1 MEDSLILIVDDDA
14 ASREALTDLLYI
26 ESYQVETAVN
36 GESLFAFLEQ
46 TLPDVILLDV
56 MMPKLNGF
64 EICRR
69 LKANP
74 QWQHIP
80 VVLITALN
88 SRPSLL
94 QGLKAG
100 ADEFLSKPVSGAE
113 LRARVRNMVR
123 LKRQYDAMQATI
135 QLQEDLVQLA
145 VHDMR
150 TPLTTI
156 LLHAS
161 TLLFKSRLESDKW
174 SLDVISSETRRLDNF
189 IDDLL
194 ILIKKDNDRL
204 RLSHS
209 QVDIC
214 NLIRE
219 AVGEAEL
226 LANAA
231 NVEILLSLP
240 PENKRVALDANLF
253 RRVVDNLVSNAI
265 KHSPMG
271 GKIKISVYFR
281 DSAAASPGAIEVAPG
296 QQGARLMV
304 ADEGE
309 GVSPELRDRIFEMG
323 EIFNLKQRGISQ
335 TGIGLAFCKLV
346 VGEHSGNIY
355 LTDNQPKGSV
365 IVVDL

>member
-1 MEDSLILIVDDDA
+1 MEDSLILIVDDDP
-14 ASREALTDLLYI
+14 ASREALSDLLFI
-26 ESYQVETAVN
+26 EQYQVETAAN
-36 GESLFAFLEQ
+36 GESLFLLLEQ
-46 TLPDVILLDV
+46 TTPDVILLDV
-56 MMPKLNGF
+56 MMPRLNGF
-64 EICRR
+64 EVCRR

-74 QWQHIP
+74 LWQHIP

-88 SRPSLL
+88 NRSSLL

-123 LKRQYDAMQATI
+123 LKRQYDALQATI

-150 TPLTTI
+150 SPLTTI

-161 TLLFKSRLESDKW
+161 TLLFKSRLESDRW
-174 SLDVISSETRRLDNF
+174 SLDVINLEARRLDNF

-194 ILIKKDNDRL
+194 ILIKKDNNKL
-204 RLSHS
+204 RLSRS
-209 QVDIC
+209 QVNIGT
-214 NLIRE
+214 LVRE
-219 AVGEAEL
+219 AIGEAEL

-231 NVEILLSLP
+231 DVEIIVSLP
-240 PENKRVALDANLF
+240 TENQRVSLDANLF
-253 RRVVDNLVSNAI
+253 RRVLDNLLSNAI
-265 KHSPMG
+265 KNSPMG
-271 GKIKISVYFR
+271 GEIKISVAFQ
-281 DSAAASPGAIEVAPG
+281 DSAENNETSLEAVPGR
-296 QQGARLMV
+296 QGVQLMF

-309 GVSPELRDRIFEMG
+309 GILPEHRTKIFEMD
-323 EIFNLKQRGISQ
+323 EIINLKQHGISQ
-335 TGIGLAFCKLV
+335 SGIGLAFCKLV

>member
-1 MEDSLILIVDDDA
+1 MENSLVLIVDDDSG
-14 ASREALTDLLYI
+14 SREALTDLLLV
-26 ESYQVETAVN
+26 ESYHVETAAN

-46 TLPDVILLDV
+46 QIIPDVILLDV
-56 MMPKLNGF
+56 MMPKMNGF

-69 LKANP
+69 IKANP

-88 SRPSLL
+88 NRPSLL

-100 ADEFLSKPVSGAE
+100 ADEFLAKPVSGAE

-123 LKRQYDAMQATI
+123 LKHQYDALQATI
-135 QLQEDLVQLA
+135 QLQEELVQMA

-161 TLLFKSRLESDKW
+161 TLLFKSRQESDRW

-194 ILIKKDNDRL
+194 ILIKKDDDRL
-204 RLSHS
+204 RLSYS
-209 QVDIC
+209 QVEIGK
-214 NLIRE
+214 LVRE
-219 AVGEAEL
+219 AIGEGEL

-240 PENKRVALDANLF
+240 PEERQVSLDANLI
-253 RRVVDNLVSNAI
+253 RRVVDNLMSYAI

-271 GKIKISVYFR
+271 GKIKVTVCFQ
-281 DSAAASPGAIEVAPG
+281 DSAENAENGP
-296 QQGARLMV
+296 QLQGVRLMV

-309 GVSPELRDRIFEMG
+309 GVPPEHREKIFEMV
-323 EIFNLKQRGISQ
+323 EIMNLKQHGVPQS
-335 TGIGLAFCKLV
+335 GIGLAFCKLV
-346 VGEHSGNIY
+346 VGEHLGNIY
-355 LTDNQPKGSV
+355 ITDNEPRGSV